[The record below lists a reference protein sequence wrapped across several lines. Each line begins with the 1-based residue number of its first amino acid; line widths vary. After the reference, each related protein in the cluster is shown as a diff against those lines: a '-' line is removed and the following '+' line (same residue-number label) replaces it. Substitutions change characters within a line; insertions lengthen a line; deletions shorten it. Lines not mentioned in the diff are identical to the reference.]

1 MESIAS
7 GWNLPHTIYSK
18 ARTVDDTEARPHLE
32 HAIPLTFG
40 RRGACQIQIPPDRLQ
55 SRFVAPPAVQQLGE
69 TLAQALES
77 PLEYPSLRQAVVA
90 GDRVTVV
97 VDRQTPQAESLVW
110 GLWTLLESCGVNA
123 PDVTLLVPATLTPGV
138 NPDLRRLLPAGVR
151 EQVVLTVHDPLDE
164 TSTAYLATTAG
175 GERIYLHKAL
185 LDSDLPILIGG
196 VGFDSVLGFRGGGS
210 ALYPG
215 LSNVEAIRKAVG
227 QGHEELAPD
236 DSRPLRQLMDEVA
249 WLLGLQFAVQ
259 VVPSVGDGV
268 CAVIAGQIDSAYQK
282 ARAVLTDSWTLPT
295 KTRAGMVIVAI
306 DHDANGHSWSQLG
319 AALDVAR
326 QLVSKEGRI
335 VALTELRSDL
345 TPGMQLLREVRSPRD
360 ALKPLRDSQPQDM
373 LAASQIAKTLDW
385 AGVSLLSGLPGDLVE
400 ELGMLPLDETEE
412 LQRLVET
419 EDSITVVQS
428 AQHVHVMRTK
438 GKKTA

>member
-1 MESIAS
+1 M
-7 GWNLPHTIYSK
+7 
-18 ARTVDDTEARPHLE
+18 
-32 HAIPLTFG
+32 
-40 RRGACQIQIPPDRLQ
+40 
-55 SRFVAPPAVQQLGE
+55 
-69 TLAQALES
+69 
-77 PLEYPSLRQAVVA
+77 
-90 GDRVTVV
+90 
-97 VDRQTPQAESLVW
+97 
-110 GLWTLLESCGVNA
+110 
-123 PDVTLLVPATLTPGV
+123 
-138 NPDLRRLLPAGVR
+138 
-151 EQVVLTVHDPLDE
+151 
-164 TSTAYLATTAG
+164 
-175 GERIYLHKAL
+175 
-185 LDSDLPILIGG
+185 
-196 VGFDSVLGFRGGGS
+196 
-210 ALYPG
+210 
-215 LSNVEAIRKAVG
+215 
-227 QGHEELAPD
+227 
-236 DSRPLRQLMDEVA
+236 
-249 WLLGLQFAVQ
+249 
-259 VVPSVGDGV
+259 
-268 CAVIAGQIDSAYQK
+268 
-282 ARAVLTDSWTLPT
+282 
-295 KTRAGMVIVAI
+295 AI

>member
-1 MESIAS
+1 M
-7 GWNLPHTIYSK
+7 TF
-18 ARTVDDTEARPHLE
+18 DDTEARPHLE
-32 HAIPLTFG
+32 NVIPLTFG
-40 RRGACQIQIPPDRLQ
+40 RRGAFQIQIPTERLQ
-55 SRFVAPPAVQQLGE
+55 SRFVAPAAVTPLGE
-69 TLAQALES
+69 TLAHALES

-90 GDRVTVV
+90 GDRVTLA
-97 VDRQTPQAESLVW
+97 VDRQTPQAETLIL
-110 GLWTLLESCGVNA
+110 GLWKVLESCGVSA
-123 PDVTLLVPATLTPGV
+123 PDVTILVPATLTPGV

-151 EQVVLTVHDPLDE
+151 EQVVLKIHDPLDE

-175 GERIYLHKAL
+175 GERVYLHKDL

-227 QGHEELAPD
+227 QGHDELAPD
-236 DSRPLRQLMDEVA
+236 DSRPLRQMMDEVS

-268 CAVIAGQIDSAYQK
+268 CAVIAGQIDAAYQK
-282 ARAVLTDSWTLPT
+282 ARAVLTESWTLPT
-295 KTRAGMVIVAI
+295 RTRAGMVIVAV

-360 ALKPLRDSQPQDM
+360 ALKPLRDSQPLDM
-373 LAASQIAKTLDW
+373 LAASQIAKALDW

-400 ELGMLPLDETEE
+400 DLGMLPLDETEE

-419 EDSITVVQS
+419 EESIAVVQS
-428 AQHVHVMRTK
+428 AQHVHVVRK
-438 GKKTA
+438 KSGKPLA